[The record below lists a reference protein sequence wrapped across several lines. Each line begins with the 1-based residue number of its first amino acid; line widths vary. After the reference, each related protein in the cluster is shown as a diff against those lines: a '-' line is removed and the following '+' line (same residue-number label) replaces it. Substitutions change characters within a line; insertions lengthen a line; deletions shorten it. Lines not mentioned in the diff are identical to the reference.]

1 VLSSGA
7 KRRKLEA
14 IVATAHI
21 LAAQDANGAAA
32 KAMSVVS
39 GHHTLL
45 ELSQVIDMVMS
56 KEDVATMLSRLEQ
69 SFVASLGEGAE
80 VFAVVAAGVLA
91 TGRMMSAKGAREEFA
106 PLLSGPGEEATP
118 TDAVLSSGRAYVD
131 AEIKPQSVEQASHGL
146 RALRLGFR
154 SVVSVPCWDRAGVRQ
169 LGSLTIY
176 QRRDNESIDQLT
188 QMASSCA
195 RVLATVV
202 EASVSVQRADS
213 AESQLAALSSSIPG
227 VVYQRRVSM
236 DGDIRYTYI
245 SESAEELFGVPAK
258 TILSDPEA
266 LFRHYGPEY
275 RQTFRD
281 RLIKASKEMAM
292 WDVEAKIVRPDG
304 KERYTH
310 AIARPTKQVD
320 GSVLWTGVILD
331 ATRIKR
337 AEAAAAEAE
346 SRTRTMIVESLS
358 QGILMF
364 NAEDKLE
371 LRNSHYDKL
380 FPAVGSL
387 IRAGM
392 DYEDILRAE
401 LDPTI
406 NSDLLSIDAKDEL
419 TDRLKRHGES
429 HLVYE
434 RKLADD
440 RYILVNEYRSADQ
453 RTVVLYTDISELKV
467 REKKIRHL
475 AHHDSLTGLPNRVL
489 FREKL
494 EDALQQAR
502 SGKTMVSV
510 MCLDLDRFKS
520 VNDTLGHHVGDLLLQ
535 EVARRVQGCL
545 RNGDIAARL
554 GGDEF
559 AIIMPTIANQE
570 APTSLAWRILDAL
583 AQPVMIQDQTI
594 VSGTSIGIAL
604 SEEESVT
611 SDSILKNADLALY
624 RAKSDGRGTFR
635 YFESEM
641 DAKAQ
646 ARRMMEIE
654 LRAAIA
660 TDALQ
665 VHYQPLV
672 DVYTS
677 QLIGVEA
684 LARWTHP
691 KKGAI
696 PPSDFIPLAEETGL
710 IAPIGY
716 FVLRRACMD
725 ASGWPPDVRIAVNIS
740 PAQFRDK
747 NFVNVVKGII
757 EETGIRASRIELE
770 ITESMLLRNTDSN
783 LATLHELKAIGI
795 RISMDDFG
803 TGYSSLGNLRS
814 FPFDKIKIDKSFI
827 GDLNKTPDA
836 AAIIRA
842 VLSLGRSLGMTTTA
856 EGVETRDQLAYL
868 RAEGCLEVQG
878 HYYAKALP
886 NKDIHALFKRNVN
899 RLMAPNPDLFR

>member
-1 VLSSGA
+1 
-7 KRRKLEA
+7 
-14 IVATAHI
+14 VATAQSKAIQQEPSLVPSMSQTHSSQRT
-21 LAAQDANGAAA
+21 LA
-32 KAMSVVS
+32 
-39 GHHTLL
+39 
-45 ELSQVIDMVMS
+45 ELASAIDMVMA
-56 KEDVATMLSRLEQ
+56 KEDCAVMLSRLEQ
-69 SFVASLGEGAE
+69 SFSASLGAGAS
-80 VFAVVAAGVLA
+80 VFAVVADGVLA
-91 TGRMMSAKGAREEFA
+91 QPRIISTTAVRDNFA
-106 PLLSGPGEEATP
+106 NLLCGPGKEATP
-118 TDAVLSSGRAYVD
+118 TDAVLSSGKPYVD
-131 AEIKPQSVEQASHGL
+131 TDIAPQSVDQASHGL
-146 RALRLGFR
+146 RARRLGFR
-154 SVVSVPCWDRAGVRQ
+154 SVVSVPCWDQKASRL
-169 LGSLTIY
+169 LGALTIY
-176 QRRDNESIDQLT
+176 QGPSPLSIDQLT
-188 QMASSCA
+188 QMAVSFA
-195 RVLATVV
+195 RVVSTVV
-202 EASVSVQRADS
+202 EASISVQRADS

-227 VVYQRRVSM
+227 VVYQRRVSL

-245 SESAEELFGVPAK
+245 SESAEELFGVSAK

-266 LFRHYGPEY
+266 LFRHYGPDY
-275 RQTFRD
+275 RRTFRD
-281 RLIKASKEMAM
+281 RLINASKAMAM

-310 AIARPTKQVD
+310 AIARPTKQAD

-331 ATRIKR
+331 ATRIKQ

-346 SRTRTMIVESLS
+346 TRTRTMIVESLS

-380 FPAVGSL
+380 FPSL
-387 IRAGM
+387 GELIATGM
-392 DYEDILRAE
+392 EYEDILRAE

-406 NSDLLSIDAKDEL
+406 NPDLLSFDAKDEL
-419 TDRLKRHGES
+419 ADRLRRHGES

-440 RYILVNEYRSADQ
+440 RYILVNEYRSGDQ

-467 REKKIRHL
+467 REKRIQHL

-494 EDALQQAR
+494 EEALAKAKN
-502 SGKTMVSV
+502 GAAMVSV
-510 MCLDLDRFKS
+510 LCLDLDRFKA

-535 EVARRVQGCL
+535 EVARRIQGCL
-545 RNGDIAARL
+545 RNGDVAARL

-559 AIIMPTIANQE
+559 AVILPTINNQE
-570 APTSLAWRILDAL
+570 VPTSIAWRILDAL
-583 AQPVMIQDQTI
+583 AQPVSIQDQTI

-604 SEEESVT
+604 SDGQDNSADT
-611 SDSILKNADLALY
+611 ILKNADLALY

-635 YFESEM
+635 YFEAEM

-646 ARRMMEIE
+646 ARRLMEIE

-660 TDALQ
+660 SEALQ

-691 KKGAI
+691 KQGMI
-696 PPSDFIPLAEETGL
+696 PPSEFIPLAEETGL

-716 FVLRRACMD
+716 FVLRRACLD
-725 ASGWPPDVRIAVNIS
+725 AVQWPADVRVAVNLS
-740 PAQFRDK
+740 PAQLRDK
-747 NFVNVVKGII
+747 NFVTVVKCII
-757 EETGIRASRIELE
+757 EETGIKPSRIELE
-770 ITESMLLRNTDSN
+770 ITESMLLRNTDQN
-783 LATLHELKAIGI
+783 LATLHELKSLGI

-827 GDLNKTPDA
+827 NDLNKTPDA

-886 NKDIHALFKRNVN
+886 NKDIQALFKRNIN
-899 RLMAPNPDLFR
+899 RLMSPNPDMFV

>member
-1 VLSSGA
+1 M
-7 KRRKLEA
+7 
-14 IVATAHI
+14 ATAKTITAHNEQSAI
-21 LAAQDANGAAA
+21 AGLEPSAP
-32 KAMSVVS
+32 S
-39 GHHTLL
+39 HRTLL
-45 ELSQVIDMVMS
+45 ELSQAIDMVMAKDDTAS
-56 KEDVATMLSRLEQ
+56 MLARLEQ
-69 SFVASLGEGAE
+69 SFVATLGEGVA
-80 VFAVVAAGVLA
+80 VFAVVGSGVLGPNRLISA
-91 TGRMMSAKGAREEFA
+91 TASAEDYAA
-106 PLLSGPGEEATP
+106 LLSGPGDEATP
-118 TDAVLSSGRAYVD
+118 TDAVLASGRPYFDSAIV
-131 AEIKPQSVEQASHGL
+131 PQSVDQASHGL
-146 RALRLGFR
+146 RARRFGFR
-154 SVVSVPCWDRAGVRQ
+154 SVVSVPCWDRSGSRQ
-169 LGSLTIY
+169 LGALTIY
-176 QRRDNESIDQLT
+176 QEHELHSVEHLT
-188 QMASSCA
+188 QVALSCA
-195 RVLATVV
+195 RVLSTVV
-202 EASVSVQRADS
+202 EASISVQRADS

-227 VVYQRRVSM
+227 VVYQRRVSL

-245 SESAEELFGVPAK
+245 SESAEELFGIPAK

-281 RLIKASKEMAM
+281 RLINASKAMAM

-331 ATRIKR
+331 ATRIKK

-380 FPAVGSL
+380 FPALGRLVQ
-387 IRAGM
+387 AGM
-392 DYEDILRAE
+392 NYEDILRAE

-406 NSDLLSIDAKDEL
+406 NSDLLSFDAKDEL
-419 TDRLKRHGES
+419 ADRLKRHGES

-440 RYILVNEYRSADQ
+440 RYILVNEYRSPDD

-494 EDALQQAR
+494 EDALKKCDG
-502 SGKTMVSV
+502 SKSMVSV

-535 EVARRVQGCL
+535 EVSRRIQGCL
-545 RNGDIAARL
+545 RNGDVAARL

-559 AIIMPTIANQE
+559 AVIMPSINSQE
-570 APTSLAWRILDAL
+570 APTSIAWRILDAL
-583 AQPVMIQDQTI
+583 AQPVMIQEQTI
-594 VSGTSIGIAL
+594 VTGTSIGIAM
-604 SEEESVT
+604 SEGKNTT

-635 YFESEM
+635 YFEEEM

-654 LRAAIA
+654 LRAAVA
-660 TDALQ
+660 TEQLQ

-691 KKGAI
+691 QKGSI

-716 FVLRRACMD
+716 FVLRRACLD

-747 NFVNVVKGII
+747 NFVSVVKGII

-770 ITESMLLRNTDSN
+770 ITESMLLRNTDAN
-783 LATLHELKAIGI
+783 LATLHELKALGI

-827 GDLNKTPDA
+827 NDLNKTPDA

-886 NKDIHALFKRNVN
+886 NKEIHSLFKRNVN

>member
-1 VLSSGA
+1 
-7 KRRKLEA
+7 
-14 IVATAHI
+14 VATAKTITAQNAEI
-21 LAAQDANGAAA
+21 LSSDL
-32 KAMSVVS
+32 VTLTP
-39 GHHTLL
+39 GHRTLL
-45 ELSQVIDMVMS
+45 ELSQAIEMVMA
-56 KEDVATMLSRLEQ
+56 KQDVAGMLARLEQ
-69 SFVASLGEGAE
+69 SFVSTLGAGAA
-80 VFAVVAAGVLA
+80 VFAVVGAGILGPNRWVSTTASLD
-91 TGRMMSAKGAREEFA
+91 KFA
-106 PLLSGPGEEATP
+106 PLLSGPGDEATP
-118 TDAVLSSGRAYVD
+118 TDAVLASGRPFVD
-131 AEIKPQSVEQASHGL
+131 SDIVPQSVDQASHGL
-146 RALRLGFR
+146 RARRLGFR
-154 SVVSVPCWDRAGVRQ
+154 SVVCVPCWDRSGTRQ
-169 LGSLTIY
+169 LGALTIY
-176 QRRDNESIDQLT
+176 QGEEQHSVEHLT
-188 QMASSCA
+188 QIALSCA
-195 RVLATVV
+195 RVLSTVV

-227 VVYQRRVSM
+227 VVYQRRVSL

-245 SESAEELFGVPAK
+245 SESAEELFGIPAK
-258 TILSDPEA
+258 TILTDPEA

-304 KERYTH
+304 KERFTH

-331 ATRIKR
+331 ATRIKK

-380 FPAVGSL
+380 FPALGRLV
-387 IRAGM
+387 RAGM
-392 DYEDILRAE
+392 SYEDILRAE

-406 NSDLLSIDAKDEL
+406 NSDLLSFDAKDEL
-419 TDRLKRHGES
+419 ADRLKRHGEN

-440 RYILVNEYRSADQ
+440 RYILVNEYLGPDQ

-489 FREKL
+489 FRERL
-494 EDALQQAR
+494 EDALKK
-502 SGKTMVSV
+502 SSKGKSMVSV

-535 EVARRVQGCL
+535 EVSRRIQGCL

-559 AIIMPTIANQE
+559 AVIMPAITSQE
-570 APTSLAWRILDAL
+570 APTSIAWRILDAL
-583 AQPVMIQDQTI
+583 AQPVMIQEQTI
-594 VSGTSIGIAL
+594 VTGTSIGIAM
-604 SEEESVT
+604 
-611 SDSILKNADLALY
+611 SDDRDISSDGILKNADLALY

-635 YFESEM
+635 YFEEEM

-646 ARRMMEIE
+646 ARRVMEIE
-654 LRAAIA
+654 LRAAVA
-660 TDALQ
+660 TEELQ

-716 FVLRRACMD
+716 FVLRRACQD
-725 ASGWPPDVRIAVNIS
+725 ASSWPPDVRIAVNIS

-747 NFVNVVKGII
+747 NFVSVVKGII
-757 EETGIRASRIELE
+757 LETGIRASRIELE
-770 ITESMLLRNTDSN
+770 ITESMLLRNTDAN
-783 LATLHELKAIGI
+783 LATLHELKALGI

-827 GDLNKTPDA
+827 NDLNKTPDA

-886 NKDIHALFKRNVN
+886 NKEIQALFKRNVN
-899 RLMAPNPDLFR
+899 RLMAPNPELFR